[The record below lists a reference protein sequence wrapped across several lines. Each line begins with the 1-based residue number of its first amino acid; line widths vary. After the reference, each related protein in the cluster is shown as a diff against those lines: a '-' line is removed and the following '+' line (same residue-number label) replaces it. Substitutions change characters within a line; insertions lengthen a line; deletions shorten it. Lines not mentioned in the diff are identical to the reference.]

1 MAGGL
6 AERSHVA
13 AALQVH
19 ARGKQ
24 IPRDDDDAFLK
35 EVALQTTGFS
45 GAALAN
51 LMNEA
56 AILQVSP
63 CQHVGY
69 ALGRLMCSVLDV

>member
-1 MAGGL
+1 
-6 AERSHVA
+6 
-13 AALQVH
+13 VH

-35 EVALQTTGFS
+35 KVSLMTTGFS

-56 AILQVSP
+56 AILQVCPSTA
-63 CQHVGY
+63 VS
-69 ALGRLMCSVLDV
+69 RLQRTIYRTL